1 MPTPIIPG
9 TGRQGFQEQLLGGLT
24 QNLEVQSQRRD
35 VQNNR
40 IADVLVMQAQQQM
53 QEQAGMRARE
63 QQAKIDAQAEV
74 KAFEAKLDFA
84 ERLGT
89 SKIAE
94 GANREFTMPDG
105 NPAKGLKMIN
115 ELRKFGAINAA
126 QGKPMPDLGKIT
138 FGGAPVRAPMFSN
151 EFPGLS
157 AAPPFGAA
165 PIPEGFG
172 MGRQP
177 QTGPMDTRE
186 ILEQLTDP
194 SGRRAELRMRQS
206 EMNRQL
212 QNEAAP

>member
-105 NPAKGLKMIN
+105 NPAKGLKMI
-115 ELRKFGAINAA
+115 K
-126 QGKPMPDLGKIT
+126 
-138 FGGAPVRAPMFSN
+138 
-151 EFPGLS
+151 
-157 AAPPFGAA
+157 
-165 PIPEGFG
+165 
-172 MGRQP
+172 
-177 QTGPMDTRE
+177 
-186 ILEQLTDP
+186 
-194 SGRRAELRMRQS
+194 
-206 EMNRQL
+206 
-212 QNEAAP
+212 